1 MTNQALTKEII
12 KEVMAVK
19 GEVRGIV
26 FKTDAEFV
34 LKEKG
39 EKSLKAVEEELAR
52 IGYPLNYK
60 KLKTM
65 SFYPLGV
72 RVLSL
77 LAIKKVCR
85 FSEEDIKRMGA
96 HAPKA
101 SFVIKLFAGF
111 FFSIT
116 KTAEQAPK
124 MWHKHY
130 TVGRLTAESHEE
142 KRYTVI
148 RLHDLVIHPI
158 LCSYLSGYFATIVQM
173 VVNAPVKTTEI
184 KCPHRGDE
192 YHEFLM
198 KW

>member
-1 MTNQALTKEII
+1 MTSQAITKEII

-26 FKTDAEFV
+26 FKTDADFV

-39 EKSLKAVEEELAR
+39 KESLKAVEEELAR
-52 IGYPLNYK
+52 IGYPINYQ

-65 SFYPLGV
+65 NFYPLGV

-77 LAIKKVCR
+77 LVIKKVCH
-85 FSEEDIKRMGA
+85 FSNKDIERMGA
-96 HAPKA
+96 YAPKA
-101 SFVIKLFAGF
+101 SFVVKLFARF
-111 FFSIT
+111 FFSVA

-124 MWHKHY
+124 MWRKHY
-130 TVGRLTAESHEE
+130 TIGRLTAESHEKE
-142 KRYTVI
+142 RYTVV
-148 RLHDLVIHPI
+148 RLHDLTIHPI

-184 KCPHRGDE
+184 KCSHRGDE